1 VINIKY
7 MGSKAK
13 IAKDIVPIIQDYIDK
28 NNIKTYF
35 EPFAGGCNVIDKVK
49 ADRRIAS
56 DKNEYLIALFKHLQN
71 GGELPESVT
80 KEEYSKVRSNMS
92 EFPEWYVGAVGFL
105 ASYNGRFFDGGY
117 AGIGHEKGRVRDYYQ
132 ESKNNITKQIQAGG
146 IHGIEF
152 RTGSYERYNP
162 KGCLIYCDSPYMGT
176 KEYGNAR
183 KFDYIKYWKIME
195 KWSQNNIVII
205 SELEAPEVF
214 IHIWEKEVDR
224 SINAKEH
231 FRATEKLFIL
241 GGKTA

>member
-1 VINIKY
+1 

-13 IAKDIVPIIQDYIDK
+13 IAKDIVPIIQGYIEK

-71 GGELPESVT
+71 GGDLPENVQR
-80 KEEYSKVRSNMS
+80 EEYNKVRSNMT
-92 EFPEWYVGAVGFL
+92 EFPAWYVGAVGFL

-117 AGIGHEKGRVRDYYQ
+117 AGIGHEKNRVRDYYR
-132 ESKNNITKQIQAGG
+132 ESKNNITNQIKDGG

-152 RTGSYERYNP
+152 LAGDYEKYDPR
-162 KGCLIYCDSPYMGT
+162 GCLIYCDPPYMGT

-183 KFDYIKYWKIME
+183 QFDYIKFWKIM
-195 KWSQNNIVII
+195 KRWSRNNIVIV
-205 SELEAPEVF
+205 SELEAPQGFVE
-214 IHIWEKEVDR
+214 IWEKEVDR
-224 SINAKEH
+224 SMKAKEH
-231 FRATEKLFIL
+231 FRAKEKLFIWE
-241 GGKTA
+241 GISA